1 MDITPVLE
9 EAYNRGVDAAIT
21 VIKSLYPPEIAEPII
36 ENLKKL
42 KL

>member
-1 MDITPVLE
+1 MDITPALE

-21 VIKSLYPPEIAEPII
+21 VIRSLYAPEIAEPII
-36 ENLKKL
+36 ENLLKL